1 MYEERIKQL
10 VSDYR
15 NSGVYLVAI
24 MGNDPKAVHLSE
36 TGYTDV
42 GDCLPEMNIRATYRH
57 LDYPY
62 LCDGATQ
69 SVALQYGPTATP
81 HVFIFDQQIILRYER
96 RIDNKARA
104 NTATKHEARD
114 AIDALIAGRPV
125 TVEDTPA
132 VGCSTKWT
140 YKETGAN
147 AEIAQCDRKP
157 VTVQRVSI
165 DQLKALRENSGT
177 QKLLLVNF
185 WAAWCGPCM
194 EEFPEFEKLVR
205 MYADRQ
211 LNVVTVSINSP
222 DEAKFALAFLE
233 KQHAIS
239 RNLLFAGSGSA
250 DAVSAFGTD
259 WKGGVPYTVLIGT
272 NGEVLFK
279 EQGSM
284 DALDVERVIL
294 KNLPDERYLG
304 QQAYWTS
311 SF

>member
-1 MYEERIKQL
+1 M
-10 VSDYR
+10 
-15 NSGVYLVAI
+15 
-24 MGNDPKAVHLSE
+24 
-36 TGYTDV
+36 GYTDV
-42 GDCLPEMNIRATYRH
+42 GDSLPEMKIRATYRH

-62 LCDGATQ
+62 LYDGATQ

-81 HVFIFDQQIILRYER
+81 HVFIFDQQKMLRYEG

-132 VGCSTKWT
+132 VGCLTKWA

-147 AEIAQCDRKP
+147 SEMAQGDRKP
-157 VTVQRVSI
+157 VTVQMASI

-177 QKLLLVNF
+177 QKILPVNF
-185 WAAWCGPCM
+185 LATWCGPCM
-194 EEFPEFEKLVR
+194 EEFPELQKMVR

-211 LNVVTVSINSP
+211 LNVVTLSINSP
-222 DEAKFALAFLE
+222 DEEKFALAFRE
-233 KQHAIS
+233 KYHAIS
-239 RNLLFAGSGSA
+239 RNLLFAGSDSA

-284 DALDVERVIL
+284 DTLDVERAIL
-294 KNLPDERYLG
+294 KNLPDDRYLG